1 MQLTTSLPQGFS
13 TFIANLGIRDQ
24 SEDFLFV
31 KSDVASVADGVFT
44 QSIFAGSSVTISR
57 QNLKDSKAQ
66 GIIVI
71 SKNANVANGS
81 VGIADALFSRTD

>member
-31 KSDVASVADGVFT
+31 KSDVASVADGDYCYIEECKR
-44 QSIFAGSSVTISR
+44 S
-57 QNLKDSKAQ
+57 
-66 GIIVI
+66 
-71 SKNANVANGS
+71 
-81 VGIADALFSRTD
+81 